1 MARLLVALL
10 CLVLSVEGAGAVR
23 LVASNH
29 PLTLLAAAAAGP
41 DTDLQTL
48 MTPLFASPD
57 FQPGERERALL
68 DQADLLVWN
77 GPEAEPWLAP
87 WALAP
92 RAGLTVVTF
101 SALPGILGRDYRL
114 DPTDRLDPSGPA
126 GQGPDRHLW
135 LSTRNAALLVDA
147 VSARLGNEKAAVHFS
162 AEMERFRTRQAAR
175 FGRVAARGL
184 LSADDAF
191 GYFLAELGITQVR
204 SLAGPPG
211 AAVAPARLS
220 LLAARAEQA
229 GPGCVIGPPGLELGP
244 ATLLLPGGHGHLV
257 AMDPYLGG
265 VGPGSDGYIHA
276 LIQLADTLYGCLAT
290 R

>member
-10 CLVLSVEGAGAVR
+10 CLVLSVEGSGALR
-23 LVASNH
+23 IVASNH

-48 MTPLFASPD
+48 MTPLFASPG
-57 FQPGERERALL
+57 FQLGEREQALL

-87 WALAP
+87 WAATP
-92 RAGLTVVTF
+92 RAGLAVVTF
-101 SALPGILGRDYRL
+101 STLPGIAGREYRL
-114 DPTDRLDPSGPA
+114 DPSDPA
-126 GQGPDRHLW
+126 GLGPDRHLW
-135 LSTRNAALLVDA
+135 LSTRNAALLVEA
-147 VSARLGNEKAAVHFS
+147 VSVRLGNDKAALHFQ
-162 AEMERFRTRQAAR
+162 AEMERFRTRQEAR
-175 FGRVAARGL
+175 FSRVASRGL

-191 GYFLAELGITQVR
+191 GYLLAEVGVTQVR

-211 AAVAPARLS
+211 AASQPGGAVAPSRLS
-220 LLAARAEQA
+220 LLAAQAEVA
-229 GPGCVIGPPGLELGP
+229 GPGCVIGPPGLEQGP